1 MNNISI
7 FPSYKIPFNLISYPS
22 SSSLTIPKSPKDSS
36 LTEHFSEADDS
47 TLSFT
52 KECSSQTFLQN
63 KRYSSNTNISYI
75 PIEKC
80 KVNDCECSFNTQI
93 ELKEHMIQSHHEV
106 FKCSFAKCGFQFD
119 NQENLFKHYKTH
131 IQSRKKFECPFP
143 GCGKRFT
150 ASYNQK
156 IHFRIHTGERPYKC
170 DKCEN
175 AYYDRANYKYHIKTA
190 HLEIDVKDS
199 QCSHKNCKR
208 SFKSKK
214 QKLIHHE
221 KIEIECTMEKRNI
234 LKLLL
239 GFQNAISNL
248 EEKYKNI
255 IQSTE
260 YKNVQKQNNKI
271 KNYLLDTNQFD
282 ALVIQNNA

>member
-7 FPSYKIPFNLISYPS
+7 FPSYKIPFHLISSPPS
-22 SSSLTIPKSPKDSS
+22 SSLPISKSPKDSLS
-36 LTEHFSEADDS
+36 TDHFSEADDS

-52 KECSSQTFLQN
+52 KECPSQSFPPTFLQN
-63 KRYSSNTNISYI
+63 KRYYT
-75 PIEKC
+75 PLDKC
-80 KVNDCECSFNTQI
+80 KMKDCECAFNSKS
-93 ELKEHMIQSHHEV
+93 ELKEHVLQCHDEV
-106 FKCSFAKCGFQFD
+106 FKCSFDKCGFQFD
-119 NQENLFKHYKTH
+119 NQETLFKHYQTH
-131 IQSRKKFECPFP
+131 MQTRKKFECPFP

-170 DKCEN
+170 EKCGN

-221 KIEIECTMEKRNI
+221 KIEVECTMEKRNV

-239 GFQNAISNL
+239 AFQNTISHF
-248 EEKYKNI
+248 EEKYKDI
-255 IQSTE
+255 RRSKE
-260 YKNVQKQNNKI
+260 YKNVQMQNDKI
-271 KNYLLDTNQFD
+271 KNYLVDTNQFN
-282 ALVIQNNA
+282 ALVLQKDA